1 MSKLFLAFSCRFFN
15 VNRVNI
21 TYKHTFLV
29 LPLSDGECLRS
40 KGWKIGWFT
49 LKDVLLE
56 VDDVSY
62 FQYWKF
68 GWYNINIEMFILD
81 LQLISVM
88 QLSKLSPCLI
98 IDLSLIIIKKIL
110 PSNYIHAKNV
120 SNLVYAEN
128 KSNYGLVWVVK
139 I

>member
-1 MSKLFLAFSCRFFN
+1 M
-15 VNRVNI
+15 
-21 TYKHTFLV
+21 
-29 LPLSDGECLRS
+29 
-40 KGWKIGWFT
+40 
-49 LKDVLLE
+49 
-56 VDDVSY
+56 DDVSY